1 MISLKTDINRYYY
14 FRRSIQIDKRTAAS
28 IWRPIITFENMKTSK
43 SVRQLGLMDS
53 FVFKYD
59 VNQSGQAR
67 LMYAEQYELTF
78 TCPFELK
85 SFPFDSHKCPIEFG
99 DLWEETRKLNLS
111 ATTVT
116 VRGQPSITPEDGPMI
131 LNVLMPYPY
140 EFQLEALPAFEINV
154 NGEIYSFTGALLTLK
169 RKSLGHLMSG
179 YYYPTTAFAL
189 LSMISYLIDAD
200 IVSFLVCETKTF
212 VNKLEKI

>member
-1 MISLKTDINRYYY
+1 MDTVFFQY
-14 FRRSIQIDKRTAAS
+14 FGYQTGNPRL
-28 IWRPIITFENMKTSK
+28 
-43 SVRQLGLMDS
+43 V
-53 FVFKYD
+53 YD
-59 VNQSGQAR
+59 
-67 LMYAEQYELTF
+67 EKFELTF
-78 TCPFELK
+78 SCHFHLS
-85 SFPFDSHKCPIEFG
+85 SFPFDSHKCRIEFG
-99 DLWEETRKLNLS
+99 DLWDETKKLNLS

-179 YYYPTTAFAL
+179 YYYPTTAFAI

>member
-189 LSMISYLIDAD
+189 LSMISYLIDPD
-200 IVSFLVCETKTF
+200 IVRFFISS
-212 VNKLEKI
+212 